1 MGVHTSGYL
10 SVSYIDGVRRGASTG
25 AWRTASAE
33 RVVDDDG
40 AMAPTDEE
48 GATTKVVALGATTTI
63 EVGCTRARDA
73 AVVVDAMMRR
83 VMR

>member
-1 MGVHTSGYL
+1 MAFGEAR
-10 SVSYIDGVRRGASTG
+10 VRGRGARRRQSASWT
-25 AWRTASAE
+25 TAM
-33 RVVDDDG
+33 